1 MREFHSC
8 SPPRPV
14 ESRFFG
20 GSGKPFLWVQ
30 SLLKLASTKPP
41 CPTLSTIS
49 KLLRVASLQKKSMFL
64 GGVEGWLDVS
74 LAVMREQKIHRRC
87 GDGRDSFLRV
97 LGWLPGTSA
106 VFATMRSTPRRAA
119 GVLRSST
126 CSITHE
132 ILVKDSNDKKQNIII
147 DTSYMTLKKYVCR
160 ICIICFKNIYIS
172 NSELV

>member
-8 SPPRPV
+8 SPPKRRVP
-14 ESRFFG
+14 SRFCFFWFR
-20 GSGKPFLWVQ
+20 GKFVVGPKFAL
-30 SLLKLASTKPP
+30 LASTKPP

-132 ILVKDSNDKKQNIII
+132 ILVKDSNDKKTEYHYWYKLHDFKKVCVQNM
-147 DTSYMTLKKYVCR
+147 YNML
-160 ICIICFKNIYIS
+160 
-172 NSELV
+172 